1 MDTLWKARSLVID
14 SLLRGP
20 PVAVFQPQRLAQT
33 GTPPSGGP
41 PEEIVVKYR
50 IANWHDHQHYKDR
63 APPWIKL
70 HHTIL
75 TSEMWVMGDDASRAL
90 AIACMLLAARN
101 KECDGTFNGDPE
113 YVKRFA
119 YLSGKPDFK
128 PLIQYGFLEVVQDA
142 SSTLAECIT
151 ETETEKRREEDTYA
165 PTRAEKPARSV
176 PKVEHVRF
184 VNGHEDPVGHFDVA
198 KEIRLQ
204 WLAAY
209 PGVQIG
215 TELEKAAAWAA
226 ANPTKRKKDWRR
238 FLNNWMSRAQERV
251 R

>member
-1 MDTLWKARSLVID
+1 MQWFRLYSDILTDWKLESLAFED
-14 SLLRGP
+14 
-20 PVAVFQPQRLAQT
+20 QRHFIFILACKSAGHLDEPYPNT
-33 GTPPSGGP
+33 S
-41 PEEIVVKYR
+41 
-50 IANWHDHQHYKDR
+50 AMDR
-63 APPWIKL
+63 AMGRRLGLFGEAVEQAKRRLIEVGLIDETWQPIAWSKRQFKSDKDSTAAERQRRYREL
-70 HHTIL
+70 H
-75 TSEMWVMGDDASRAL
+75 ASRVTSRVTSRTVTANVTRL
-90 AIACMLLAARN
+90 
-101 KECDGTFNGDPE
+101 DTDT
-113 YVKRFA
+113 
-119 YLSGKPDFK
+119 DT
-128 PLIQYGFLEVVQDA
+128 D
-142 SSTLAECIT
+142 TD
-151 ETETEKRREEDTYA
+151 TEKTLA